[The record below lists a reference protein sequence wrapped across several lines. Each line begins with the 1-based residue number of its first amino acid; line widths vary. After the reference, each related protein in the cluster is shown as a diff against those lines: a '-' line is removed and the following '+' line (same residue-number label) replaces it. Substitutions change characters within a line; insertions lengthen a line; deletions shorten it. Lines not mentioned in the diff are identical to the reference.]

1 MCFDEA
7 SKNNNVLVCPGDI
20 KYMASATVHI
30 GCGAGF
36 AQDRTDAAGP
46 VVDTL
51 IATGAPSYLIFE
63 TLAERTL
70 AQAQLR
76 HHRQV
81 GTGYLPAMLAFVGPV
96 LEKCLKN
103 DVRIIGNFGAA
114 DPLGAAKALR
124 QIMDQAG
131 FSDKPIGVVLGD
143 NLLERVIPEEIRSWP
158 LEGAVQDLKTAQ
170 VVAANAYLGAE
181 SIAEALKLGAQIV
194 VTGRVADPSLTLG
207 PLVHHFG
214 WSWSDWDLL
223 AAGTLAGHF
232 LECGAQVTGGYFA
245 DPGRKNVPD
254 IANLGYPIAEVSED
268 GSIILSKAKGTG
280 GLVSLATVKEQ
291 ILYEIHDPKA
301 YLTPDVILDI
311 SQVNITQQGPDRVE
325 IRNAIGRA
333 RPEQLK
339 VTVCMIGGWIGE
351 GEISYAGPN
360 ALCRAEL
367 AVEILRN
374 RINKLDSGIPVHFD
388 IIGYSSVFSGSK
400 GFPLLSAEAGIPQ
413 DVRVRLATRG
423 NDRKLV
429 ERTVAE
435 VEALYTTGPAG
446 GGGVRLTVSETLDTA
461 SCLIDR
467 SVVCPR
473 VELI

>member
-1 MCFDEA
+1 M
-7 SKNNNVLVCPGDI
+7 SR
-20 KYMASATVHI
+20 ATVHI

-51 IATGAPSYLIFE
+51 IASGAPSYLIFE

-76 HHRQV
+76 HLRQA
-81 GTGYLPAMLAFVGPV
+81 GTGYLPAMLALVGPV

-103 DVRIIGNFGAA
+103 GVRIIGNFGAA

-124 QIMDQAG
+124 EIMDQAG
-131 FSDKPIGVVLGD
+131 FSDKRIGVVLGD
-143 NLLERVIPEEIRSWP
+143 NLLERVNPEDIRRWP
-158 LEGAVQDLKTAQ
+158 LEGAVQDLMTAQ
-170 VVAANAYLGAE
+170 VVAANAYLGAGP
-181 SIAEALKLGAQIV
+181 IAEALNLGAQIV

-207 PLVHHFG
+207 PLAHHFG
-214 WSWSDWDLL
+214 WSWSDWDRL

-245 DPGRKNVPD
+245 DPGLKDVPD
-254 IANLGYPIAEVSED
+254 VADLGYPIAEVRED
-268 GSIILSKAKGTG
+268 GSFILGKAKGTG

-291 ILYEIHDPKA
+291 ILYEIHDPSA
-301 YLTPDVILDI
+301 YLTPDVVLDI
-311 SQVNITQQGPDRVE
+311 TQVNISQKGPDRVE
-325 IRNAIGRA
+325 VRNAVGRT

-339 VTVCMIGGWIGE
+339 VTVCMTGGWMGE

-360 ALCRAEL
+360 ALRRAEL
-367 AVEILRN
+367 AIEILRA
-374 RINKLDSGIPVHFD
+374 RINKLDTAIPVHFD

-400 GFPLLSAEAGIPQ
+400 GFPRTSVDGGVPQ

-446 GGGVRLTVSETLDTA
+446 GGGVRLTMSETLDTA
-461 SCLIDR
+461 SCMIDQ

-473 VELI
+473 VEII